1 MRTNKWEVVLYRYW
15 TELGGGK
22 PKLCGHGFK
31 STWQKSKHDLAWK
44 LWDPVVHIVQI
55 IHVFQTY
62 TFFKWYSNTS
72 YKPYTLT
79 IRTHHAKI
87 YIEPY
92 EHCPYIQIMQCE
104 LKDTPSS
111 KHWVTLKRG
120 YHKTNHLQG
129 KTHKSGV
136 AWRRHQWAEFEITTW
151 RAAHWTA
158 C

>member
-92 EHCPYIQIMQCE
+92 EHCPYIQIMQSYTSRI
-104 LKDTPSS
+104 LKHPAIIYIVHTPLQVNDEGSRS
-111 KHWVTLKRG
+111 RG
-120 YHKTNHLQG
+120 SNVGCDHPRKP
-129 KTHKSGV
+129 
-136 AWRRHQWAEFEITTW
+136 E
-151 RAAHWTA
+151 
-158 C
+158 